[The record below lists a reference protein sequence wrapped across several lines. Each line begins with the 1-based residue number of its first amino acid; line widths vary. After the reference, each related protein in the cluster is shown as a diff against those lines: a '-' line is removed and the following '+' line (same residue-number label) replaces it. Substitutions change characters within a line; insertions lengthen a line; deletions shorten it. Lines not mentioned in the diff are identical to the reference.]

1 MKLSVM
7 SIAMIGAIG
16 LGFRAVPTSGDDIS
30 AEQYSTIL
38 NLSGR
43 QRMLTQKM
51 SKEFLLV
58 AADVNGSKNREN
70 LKGTMGLFEKTLK
83 GLRDGD
89 AAVGLPATPNA
100 RVIRQLDKV
109 RKLYEVIQPAL
120 KETAGG
126 AKPEAAELITVAGN
140 NLPVLSNMNKAVKMY
155 ERESRKVLAGAGS
168 LGVVIN
174 LAGKQRMLTQKMSK
188 EFMLV
193 YLGINTDENRLNL
206 RETTALFDQTLA
218 GLIDGNEDFGLP
230 GTKDAAI
237 RKQLKVVDELWKKFK
252 PVVRRG
258 CDEKLTLTKHE
269 AQQVATMNMPLL
281 REMNAAVKM
290 YELQGKGIDA
300 QPASE

>member
-1 MKLSVM
+1 MKFPVM
-7 SIAMIGAIG
+7 SLVMIGALG
-16 LGFRAVPTSGDDIS
+16 LGFSTVLASGDEIS
-30 AEQYSTIL
+30 GEEYSVIL

-58 AADVNGSKNREN
+58 AADVNGKKNREN
-70 LKGTMGLFEKTLK
+70 LTGTMNLFDKTLK

-89 AAVGLPATPNA
+89 SAVGLPATPNK

-120 KETAGG
+120 KSTADGG
-126 AKPEAAELITVAGN
+126 KPEAADLTAVAGN

-155 ERESRKVLAGAGS
+155 ERESRSVLAGAGS

-188 EFMLV
+188 EYMLV
-193 YLGINTDENRLNL
+193 YLGVNTDENRLNL

-230 GTKDAAI
+230 GTKDKAI
-237 RKQLKVVDELWKKFK
+237 RKQLEVVNKLWKEFQ

-258 CDEKLTLTKHE
+258 CDENLTLTKTE
-269 AQQVATMNMPLL
+269 AEQVAKMNMPLL
-281 REMNAAVKM
+281 KEMNAAVKM
-290 YELQGKGIDA
+290 YELQGKGVSA
-300 QPASE
+300 QPSSN

>member
-30 AEQYSTIL
+30 AEQYSVIL

-58 AADVNGSKNREN
+58 AADVSGSKNREN

-89 AAVGLPATPNA
+89 AAVGLPPTPNA
-100 RVIRQLDKV
+100 RVVRQLDKI
-109 RKLYEVIQPAL
+109 RKLYEIIQPAL
-120 KETAGG
+120 IGTADG
-126 AKPEAAELITVAGN
+126 ARPEAAELATVAGN

-155 ERESRKVLAGAGS
+155 ERESRKVLEGADS

-230 GTKDAAI
+230 GTKDVAI
-237 RKQLKVVDELWKKFK
+237 RKQLKAVDELWKKFQ
-252 PVVRRG
+252 PVVRRA
-258 CDEKLTLTKHE
+258 CDEKLKLTKGE

-290 YELQGKGIDA
+290 YELQGKDIDV